1 MQSIDLLQND
11 VRLLGADGSKSTDAG
26 TSSLQVST
34 SIVIDAGNIVQGL
47 GKDARNIEHI
57 FLTHSHLD
65 HIVDIAFLAERYFES
80 RKTPLKIYALHETLD
95 ALKKH
100 YFNNIIWPDF
110 TEITLPHNKEPAVK
124 LIPIETDKNYHFS
137 DTIIKPIEVN
147 HTVPTCAYVIEKK
160 FFSLIYAPDT
170 HLNETIWH
178 EINQDP
184 KIDSLLIDLSFPS
197 SQNDLA
203 KLSGHL
209 TPKLLE
215 QELQKITKPLRIYAI
230 HLKEPYR
237 EEIIKEITEHPVLQS
252 QITFLPN
259 GAYLKKGLLKKG
271 QDETDDLEMLTTLAK
286 EKNLDIILDKI
297 LQQVMKRTNAE
308 GGTIYLKHENKLHFK
323 VVINQK
329 LAIHNTQTS
338 NWPPIQLYTPQGS
351 NLSNV
356 SALCAIK
363 NEIINIPDVYNEKGF
378 NFEGMK
384 KFDAANHYR
393 SKSML
398 VIPMVDHED
407 DLIGVLQLINKLDH
421 NKQAIPFEKSDIHIA
436 QAYSAYCAIAITKNR
451 LIEDLEKLLLSFL
464 ESIAIAM
471 DAKSPVGYGHITRV
485 GKMMELFSEAINQDK
500 KQYKN
505 VQYNRDEL
513 LQLKLAAWMHDIGKI
528 STPEPI
534 LNKATKLETTYNRI
548 GEISARFQSV
558 ILSLKLALAEKE
570 IAQLNGART
579 FDMKEEVEKTTQ
591 EISQLEDD
599 LFFIKQKNL
608 PSGLMDD
615 DDIQRIENI
624 AKKEYF
630 VEGRKIHLLTPD
642 EVKNLSIRYGTLNDE
657 ERKKINEHAKIS
669 NQMLDMLVF
678 PKKFKDVP
686 KIAGMHHEKL
696 NGEGYPNGVK
706 GDDIPFEARLL
717 AIIDIFEALTAH
729 DRPYKRPKTLSET
742 YAILDNMV
750 KEGALDGEII
760 KYLKES
766 GLFEKYAKAYLL
778 PEQLQ

>member
-1 MQSIDLLQND
+1 
-11 VRLLGADGSKSTDAG
+11 
-26 TSSLQVST
+26 
-34 SIVIDAGNIVQGL
+34 
-47 GKDARNIEHI
+47 
-57 FLTHSHLD
+57 
-65 HIVDIAFLAERYFES
+65 
-80 RKTPLKIYALHETLD
+80 
-95 ALKKH
+95 
-100 YFNNIIWPDF
+100 
-110 TEITLPHNKEPAVK
+110 
-124 LIPIETDKNYHFS
+124 
-137 DTIIKPIEVN
+137 
-147 HTVPTCAYVIEKK
+147 
-160 FFSLIYAPDT
+160 
-170 HLNETIWH
+170 
-178 EINQDP
+178 
-184 KIDSLLIDLSFPS
+184 
-197 SQNDLA
+197 
-203 KLSGHL
+203 
-209 TPKLLE
+209 
-215 QELQKITKPLRIYAI
+215 
-230 HLKEPYR
+230 
-237 EEIIKEITEHPVLQS
+237 
-252 QITFLPN
+252 
-259 GAYLKKGLLKKG
+259 
-271 QDETDDLEMLTTLAK
+271 
-286 EKNLDIILDKI
+286 
-297 LQQVMKRTNAE
+297 
-308 GGTIYLKHENKLHFK
+308 
-323 VVINQK
+323 
-329 LAIHNTQTS
+329 
-338 NWPPIQLYTPQGS
+338 
-351 NLSNV
+351 
-356 SALCAIK
+356 
-363 NEIINIPDVYNEKGF
+363 
-378 NFEGMK
+378 
-384 KFDAANHYR
+384 
-393 SKSML
+393 
-398 VIPMVDHED
+398 
-407 DLIGVLQLINKLDH
+407 
-421 NKQAIPFEKSDIHIA
+421 
-436 QAYSAYCAIAITKNR
+436 
-451 LIEDLEKLLLSFL
+451 
-464 ESIAIAM
+464 M

-485 GKMMELFSEAINQDK
+485 GKMMELFSEAINQDQ

-534 LNKATKLETTYNRI
+534 LNKSTKLETTYNRI

-570 IAQLNGART
+570 IAQLNGARK
-579 FDMKEEVEKTTQ
+579 FNMKEEIEKTTQ

-642 EVKNLSIRYGTLNDE
+642 EVKNLSIRYGTLNEE
-657 ERKKINEHAKIS
+657 ERAKINEHAKIS

-678 PKKFKDVP
+678 PKKFKEVP

-742 YAILDNMV
+742 YTILDNMV